1 MPATPVLIPTSVGY
15 EGTVDEPD
23 FSELMSAAGGRQYGV
38 TNESSWK
45 ATAGPGDRE
54 VKLLAGAGFGY
65 GVRDRT
71 TAPVSLFLDA
81 AASGSRWDLVVVRRD
96 WQANEST
103 FDVVEGSSAKML
115 PTRETDHS
123 VQKDD
128 QPVALVRVQA
138 GRSDVAE
145 IIDLRV
151 WGGDGGSTAQD
162 DLVLQFLNRLGT
174 QVRIG
179 VRQWARVLNSV
190 GNPTWID
197 VAAGRLLNVVRVP
210 FLDLPP
216 SGQPNSEGV
225 SVWGNQLQTIASFG
239 FEDPGTPYRVEMYAD
254 GFWGNEIANSPGR
267 HDFEFVVGST
277 TIANRL
283 PAADEFFFGNWR
295 SWAPPPSQQ
304 IFTGTQP
311 LVMRARRQSGDTYG
325 AVRASESRVIAT
337 IFSA

>member
-1 MPATPVLIPTSVGY
+1 MPATPVPITTSVGY
-15 EGTVDEPD
+15 DGSVNEPD

-38 TNESSWK
+38 TSESSWK
-45 ATAGPGDRE
+45 PTAGPGDRE

-81 AASGSRWDLVVVRRD
+81 AGSGSRWDLVVVRRD

-103 FDVVEGSSAKML
+103 FDVIEGSSTKML
-115 PTRETDHS
+115 PGRETSHS

-128 QPVALVRVQA
+128 QPIALVRIQA

-151 WGGDGGSTAQD
+151 WGGDGGSTAAD
-162 DLVLQFLNRLGT
+162 ELVLQFMNRLGT
-174 QVRIG
+174 QIRIG
-179 VRQWARVLNSV
+179 VRQWARLLDSV

-210 FLDLPP
+210 FEALPP
-216 SGQPNSEGV
+216 SGQPNSQGV
-225 SVWGNQLQTIASFG
+225 TVWGNPGQTIAKFNLD
-239 FEDPGTPYRVEMYAD
+239 DPGTPYRVEMYAD
-254 GFWGNEIANSPGR
+254 GFWGNEIANSPAR
-267 HDFEFVVGST
+267 HDFDFVVGET
-277 TIANRL
+277 TIATRL

-304 IFTGTQP
+304 IFTGAQP
-311 LVMRARRQSGDTYG
+311 LLMRARRISGDTYG
-325 AVRASESRVIAT
+325 AVRAAESRVIAT
-337 IFSA
+337 IYSA